1 MFIVILF
8 IFLGIL
14 SGYLLRKKT
23 VDADKTKTEG
33 MTKTDGKTKLD
44 RVARWQGRIVTW
56 LIWVLLFLLGVEVG
70 NNDRVISA
78 LPTLGV
84 EALVLSVAATL
95 GSCLLAWGLWKMVRK
110 KEEKM
115 RMESKDNYLFDS
127 NAKRGGVER

>member
-23 VDADKTKTEG
+23 VAADKTKTEG
-33 MTKTDGKTKLD
+33 MTKKKGKTKLD

-56 LIWVLLFLLGVEVG
+56 LIWILLFLLGVEVG

-95 GSCLLAWGLWKMVRK
+95 CSCLLAWGLWKMVRK

-127 NAKRGGVER
+127 NAKRGGVEQ

>member
-23 VDADKTKTEG
+23 VAADKTKTEG
-33 MTKTDGKTKLD
+33 MTKTKLD
-44 RVARWQGRIVTW
+44 SVARWQGRIVTW

-84 EALVLSVAATL
+84 EALMLSVAATL